1 MNTPMITA
9 ALKIDELAY
18 NLDNISNDDN
28 KALEDYTAAEI
39 LAEATYVLDLFVN
52 PAQGHING
60 EALRG
65 QEGPKQTIW
74 ARGQVR
80 KLKAFIKRFSNRA

>member
-1 MNTPMITA
+1 MITA
-9 ALKIDELAY
+9 ALKIDELRY

-28 KALEDYTAAEI
+28 KALEDYTTAEV
-39 LAEATYVLDLFVN
+39 LYEAGYVLDLFVN
-52 PAQGHING
+52 PAQGHINN

-65 QEGPKQTIW
+65 DEGPEQTIW

-80 KLKAFIKRFSNRA
+80 KLKAFLKRFDKVAA